1 MIILH
6 AGFLEGHFLLW
17 GETPLAV
24 TSSGKKP
31 RLPKPAKGATTH
43 PSPFDGGREGLRRC
57 FDRVNLPVPI
67 DKNRSGW
74 VEIWLPTHADAPL
87 ASSGLIA
94 DPPPAD
100 AEVTVAPWTVTAFA
114 MHPEETLQLLCISMG
129 KEMLAPGIVVG
140 DDLIFWGAAL
150 RLASSLVARERF
162 LPGINKEGDELAA
175 RWIPCLTEIDAIHLR
190 DLAIAMPA
198 AARAFTFDSGHQPA
212 PAPIH
217 ILDGFV
223 KWMVDHLLH
232 IATGRAARGIVRRKL
247 TPQATIHDRWLHAL
261 RTAHSFLKAGKPE
274 LDAFAEQV
282 RHWLMPVTITSNS
295 PFRLCFRL
303 DEPNDDRAPWRVT
316 YLLRS
321 VADPSLLVPVER
333 AWHVGKRL
341 AKSLFGN
348 VEFDV
353 RAYLLAALGDAARLD
368 QTIEESL
375 RYDAPSGFELDIEG
389 ALRFLMET
397 ACLLEENG
405 FGILLPAWWSRA
417 GTSSRL
423 EIRAKV
429 ESPTWPGT
437 RGISMDDLVQFQWDV
452 ALGGENITLEELRD
466 LARMKSHLVRVR
478 GQWILVDN
486 REIQKAHKFLLQR
499 QDGQVQVRDIVRLAI
514 GAEDVSASIPMAG
527 VTATGWIGDLL
538 EKLVGNRP
546 LDLPPPPTGFQGALR
561 PYQLRGFAWLDF
573 LVSIGFGACLADD
586 MGLGKTIQAL
596 VLIARR
602 WEAGNR
608 QPVLL
613 VCPTSVIGNWQ
624 REARRFTPELP
635 VMVHHGTTRKRGDAL
650 REEVQN
656 QAIVLS
662 SYSLL
667 PRDLDTLLEIP
678 WYGIILDEAQNVKN
692 PDTKQAQAARSLTA
706 GFRIAMTGTPVEN
719 NVGDLWAIM
728 EFLNK
733 GLLGTQ
739 ATFRDTFLLPI
750 QAGRDPQ
757 ATQRLKRITSPFI
770 LRRLKTDRE
779 IVPDLP
785 EKMEMKVFCN
795 LTREQAS
802 LYGAVVEEMTR
813 QLKEATGIQRRGLIL
828 GTLSKLKQVCNHP
841 AQFMKDNSPIPGRSG
856 KVARLEEMLEE
867 ILGIREKALIFT
879 QFATMGTLLKTHL
892 EELFGHEVLFL
903 HGAIRK
909 KERDA
914 MVDRFQAAAGG
925 PSLFILS
932 LKAGGTGLNLTQ
944 ANHVFHFDRWWNPAV
959 ENQATDRAFR
969 IGQMRNVQVHKF
981 LCVGTL
987 EEKID
992 DMIERKKNTAEE
1004 VIGAGENWITEM
1016 STDQLQELFALRQ
1029 EALGVEES
1037 PDVEA
1042 S

>member
-17 GETPLAV
+17 GETPLA
-24 TSSGKKP
+24 TTAPGK
-31 RLPKPAKGATTH
+31 RQRQPKTGSGATTQ
-43 PSPFDGGREGLRRC
+43 PSPFDGGREGLRHS
-57 FDRVNLPVPI
+57 FDRVGLAIPI

-74 VEIWLPTHADAPL
+74 VEIWLPTREGRPVP
-87 ASSGLIA
+87 SSGMIA
-94 DPPPAD
+94 MSPASD
-100 AEVTVAPWTVTAFA
+100 AQVVLAPWTVTAFA
-114 MHPEETLQLLCISMG
+114 MNPDETLHLLCKCMG

-140 DDLIFWGAAL
+140 EDLMFWSAAF
-150 RLASSLVARERF
+150 RLTSSLVARERF
-162 LPGINKEGDELAA
+162 LPGLAREGDELSA
-175 RWIPCLTEIDAIHLR
+175 RWTPCLTEIDAIRMR
-190 DLAIAMPA
+190 DLAEAMPA
-198 AARAFTFDSGHQPA
+198 AARAFTFDGGHQPA
-212 PAPIH
+212 VAPIH
-217 ILDGFV
+217 VLDAFV
-223 KWMVDHLLH
+223 RWSVDHLLR
-232 IATGRAARGIVRRKL
+232 IATLRESRGVRHKQ
-247 TPQATIHDRWLHAL
+247 TQNPTIHDRWMHAL
-261 RTAHSFLKAGKPE
+261 RSVNTFLKGQKTDLE
-274 LDAFAEQV
+274 TFTEQV
-282 RHWLMPVTITSNS
+282 RRWLLPVTITTNA

-303 DEPNDDRAPWRVT
+303 DEPGDDASPWRVT

-321 VADPSLLVPVER
+321 VADPSLQVLVER
-333 AWHVGKRL
+333 AWHVSKRQ
-341 AKSLFGN
+341 ARSLFGTAD
-348 VEFDV
+348 FDV

-368 QTIEESL
+368 PLIEESL
-375 RYDAPSGFELDIEG
+375 RYDAPTGFELDIEG
-389 ALRFLMET
+389 ALRFLTET

-405 FGILLPAWWSRA
+405 FGILLPAWWSRS
-417 GTSSRL
+417 GTQSRL
-423 EIRAKV
+423 EIRARV
-429 ESPTWPGT
+429 DSPTFQTPS
-437 RGISMDDLVQFQWDV
+437 GISMDDLVHFQWDV
-452 ALGGENITLEELRD
+452 ALGGENITFDELRD

-486 REIQKAHKFLLQR
+486 REIQKAHQFLLR
-499 QDGQVQVRDIVRLAI
+499 REGGEVRVRDIVRLAI

-527 VTATGWIGDLL
+527 VTASGWLGDLL
-538 EKLVGNRP
+538 DKLIGNRP
-546 LDLPPPPTGFQGALR
+546 LDLPPPPTGFHGELR
-561 PYQLRGFAWLDF
+561 PYQHRGFAWLDF
-573 LVSIGFGACLADD
+573 LLGIGFGACLADD

-596 VLIARR
+596 ALIARR

-608 QPVLL
+608 KPILL

-624 REARRFTPELP
+624 REASRFTPDLP

-650 REEVQN
+650 QEEVQN

-667 PRDLDTLLEIP
+667 SRDLDTLLEIP
-678 WYGIILDEAQNVKN
+678 WYGIILDEAQNIKN
-692 PDTKQAQAARSLTA
+692 PDTKQAQAARSLLSE
-706 GFRIAMTGTPVEN
+706 FRIAMTGTPVEN

-728 EFLNK
+728 EFLNT

-739 ATFRDTFLLPI
+739 ATFRDSFLMPI
-750 QAGRDPQ
+750 QAGRDAP

-802 LYGAVVEEMTR
+802 LYGAVVEDMTR
-813 QLKEATGIQRRGLIL
+813 QLKEATGIQRKGVIL

-841 AQFMKDNSPIPGRSG
+841 AQFMKDNSTIPGRSG

-867 ILGIREKALIFT
+867 VLGIRERALIFT
-879 QFATMGTLLKTHL
+879 QFATMGTLLKAHL
-892 EELFGHEVLFL
+892 EERFGREVLFL

-909 KERDA
+909 KDRDGL
-914 MVDRFQAAAGG
+914 VERFQNHEGG

-969 IGQMRNVQVHKF
+969 IGQTRRVQVHKF

-992 DMIERKKNTAEE
+992 DMIERKKSTAED
-1004 VIGAGENWITEM
+1004 VIGTGENWLTEM

-1029 EALGVEES
+1029 EALGVEET
-1037 PDVEA
+1037 
-1042 S
+1042 